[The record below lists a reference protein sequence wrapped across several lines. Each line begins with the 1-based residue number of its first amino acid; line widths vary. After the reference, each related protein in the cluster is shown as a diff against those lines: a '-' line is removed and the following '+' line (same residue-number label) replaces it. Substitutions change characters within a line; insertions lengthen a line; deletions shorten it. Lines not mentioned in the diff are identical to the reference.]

1 MYFVYIIKSRKND
14 RFYIGSAQDVKE
26 RLRQHERGKTRS
38 LKNKG
43 PFDII
48 RIEEFETRT
57 EAFSRERQIKRY
69 KGGQAFKKL
78 IAWDFGDVA

>member
-78 IAWDFGDVA
+78 IA